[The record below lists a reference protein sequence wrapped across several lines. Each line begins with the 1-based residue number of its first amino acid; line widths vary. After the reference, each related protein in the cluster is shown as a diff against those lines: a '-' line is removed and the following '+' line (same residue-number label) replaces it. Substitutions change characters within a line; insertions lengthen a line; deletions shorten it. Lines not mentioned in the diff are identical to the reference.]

1 MGSEMCIRDSSWTMV
16 GDDEE
21 AVQSN
26 KIILSHSTYYD
37 SLLILATE
45 NSLGNSLTSQ
55 YYSELLSTTRVES
68 KQNITVVATD
78 DILFNREDR
87 LCTSLRERSVQDL
100 RGWDASP
107 DSFDGLLEALAKAL
121 YQDSPW

>member
-1 MGSEMCIRDSSWTMV
+1 M
-16 GDDEE
+16 
-21 AVQSN
+21 
-26 KIILSHSTYYD
+26 
-37 SLLILATE
+37 LATE

-87 LCTSLRERSVQDL
+87 LCTSLRERFVQDL